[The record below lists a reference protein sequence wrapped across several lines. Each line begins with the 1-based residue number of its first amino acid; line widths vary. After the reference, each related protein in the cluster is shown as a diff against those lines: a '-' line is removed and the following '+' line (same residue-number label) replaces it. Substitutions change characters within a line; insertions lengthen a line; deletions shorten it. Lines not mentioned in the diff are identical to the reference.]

1 MQDCG
6 VGIAKYKG
14 NEIGFIKA
22 VMFWLGL
29 SLGAAMIS
37 RITKNFQDYFTNI
50 VIQRTGAEMYTDG
63 IKKSL
68 DLPYM
73 EFEDQQSGKT
83 LSMLQK
89 VRIDSEKLIT
99 LSISLI
105 FQTIIGFIFVIAYIL
120 ESITE

>member
-1 MQDCG
+1 
-6 VGIAKYKG
+6 
-14 NEIGFIKA
+14 
-22 VMFWLGL
+22 
-29 SLGAAMIS
+29 MIS

-105 FQTIIGFIFVIAYIL
+105 FQTIIGFIFVIGLYF
-120 ESITE
+120 